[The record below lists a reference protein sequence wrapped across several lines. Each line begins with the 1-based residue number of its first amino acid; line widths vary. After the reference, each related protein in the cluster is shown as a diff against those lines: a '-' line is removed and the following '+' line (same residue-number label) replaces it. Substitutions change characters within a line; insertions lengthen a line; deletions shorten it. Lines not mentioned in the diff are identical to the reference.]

1 MPQLHITNATMTRIK
16 EIVGMTHVHDG
27 DYMVNEMIDIFE
39 KKIHSLR

>member
-16 EIVGMTHVHDG
+16 EIVGITHVHDG

-39 KKIHSLR
+39 KKISNLR